1 MVVVDTSDEA
11 VEQLHA
17 KLNAETARL
26 PWSALQRH
34 FARGVVLRVA
44 DGLDLVAVALACAR
58 DQRKMVEAWLKSGEL
73 AAVSNSE
80 ALCWHQA
87 ETALWAVVVAPWVLV
102 QVER

>member
-1 MVVVDTSDEA
+1 MVSGNAGENN
-11 VEQLHA
+11 VELLHA

-58 DQRKMVEAWLKSGEL
+58 DQQTMVEAWLRSGEL

-87 ETALWAVVVAPWVLV
+87 QTELWAVVVAPWVLV